1 MKNFK
6 GDLHIHTCLS
16 PCADLEMSPLAIVK
30 ESLAKGLDF
39 IAICDHNS
47 AENAG
52 AAIRAGAD
60 SGLHVLPGLEINS
73 VEEIHTLAIFD
84 SEKQALVMQRVVYE
98 NLNGTNRPEF
108 FGEQVIVNEIN
119 EVEGFNER
127 MLIASTQISID
138 RIVKEVHRLG
148 GVAIA
153 SHVDRPSYSII
164 SQLGFIPPGLRLD
177 ALEISCLAEKES
189 FAGGHTDFRGLPVIT
204 SSDAHFL
211 KDIGRR
217 STSFYIERPSVKELK
232 RAFLGKAER
241 SVECCKI
248 D

>member
-1 MKNFK
+1 MRRFK

-30 ESLAKGLDF
+30 ESLTKGLDF

-52 AAIRAGAD
+52 AAIRAGID
-60 SGLHVLPGLEINS
+60 SGLYVLPGLEINS

-84 SEKQALVMQRVVYE
+84 SEKQVLGMQRIVYE
-98 NLNGTNRPEF
+98 HLHETNRPEI
-108 FGEQVIVNEIN
+108 FGEQVVVNEID

-127 MLIASTQISID
+127 MLIASTQISIE
-138 RIVKEVHRLG
+138 RVVSEVHRLG
-148 GVAIA
+148 GLAIA

-164 SQLGFIPPGLRLD
+164 SQLGFIPPGLGLD
-177 ALEISCLAEKES
+177 AVEISCLAEIDS
-189 FAGGHTDFRGLPVIT
+189 FAGDRKDLKELPVIT

-211 KDIGRR
+211 KDIGSRC
-217 STSFYIERPSVKELK
+217 TSFYIKHPSVKEL
-232 RAFLGKAER
+232 RMAFQRESER
-241 SVECCKI
+241 RVMC
-248 D
+248 